1 MFIIDIIALGGDR
14 MAEKQKKTPKR
25 LIFRA
30 WKRLKDGTII
40 FAKDY
45 GKRAFPIWIPISK

>member
-1 MFIIDIIALGGDR
+1 

-30 WKRLKDGTII
+30 RKRLKDGTII